1 MENETA
7 TATQNQTTDARPI
20 RAARSWADEPAAVA
34 APEASATLLAE
45 ASTEAGKQ
53 TQTTETQ
60 TPPATETADKTT
72 TTTETKPPVQTKAA
86 PEKYEFKAPE
96 GTAFDPG
103 ILEAFSGAAKEA
115 DLTQDAAQK
124 ILEKMAPA
132 LATRQADQVKAIH
145 EEWRTASAADTEF
158 GGAKL
163 AENLGVA
170 RKAYDM
176 FATPELRT
184 LLDTTGMGNH
194 PEVIRMMY
202 RVGKAI
208 SEDKFVAGSA
218 ARSGATQNPATVLY
232 DKTTKG

>member
-1 MENETA
+1 MENNVKA
-7 TATQNQTTDARPI
+7 TAQNPI
-20 RAARSWADEPAAVA
+20 EAKPIKVARSWAGEPAAEVKL
-34 APEASATLLAE
+34 PEASATLLAQ

-53 TQTTETQ
+53 TQTTET
-60 TPPATETADKTT
+60 PAATAPETKEKPA
-72 TTTETKPPVQTKAA
+72 TTTETKPAATTTTA

-96 GTAFDPG
+96 GAAFDPG
-103 ILEAFSGAAKEA
+103 IVEAYSGAAKEA
-115 DLTQDAAQK
+115 GLSQDAAQK
-124 ILEKMAPA
+124 VLEKMAPA
-132 LATRQADQVKAIH
+132 LAARQDAQVKAIH
-145 EEWRTASAADTEF
+145 EEWRTASAADAEF

-163 AENLGVA
+163 QENLGVA
-170 RKAYDM
+170 RKAYDT

-218 ARSGATQNPATVLY
+218 ARSGTQNPANVLY
-232 DKTTKG
+232 DKTAKG